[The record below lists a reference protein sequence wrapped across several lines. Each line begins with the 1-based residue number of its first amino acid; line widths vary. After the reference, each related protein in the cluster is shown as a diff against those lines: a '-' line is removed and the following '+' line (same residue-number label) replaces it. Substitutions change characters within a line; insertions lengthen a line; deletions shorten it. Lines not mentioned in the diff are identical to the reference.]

1 MGLSDLP
8 LASGKEHQRAF
19 EKSGWILRRD
29 GNHIVMTHPHYE
41 NTISI
46 PNHKEV
52 KRATLHTILKHIG
65 ISNAQYRT
73 FFES

>member
-1 MGLSDLP
+1 MGLCDLP
-8 LASGKEHQRAF
+8 LASGKEHPRTF
-19 EKSGWILRRD
+19 EKLGWILRRD